1 VLELFSFNEEAV
13 MVMLKTTD
21 LMKALNELLI
31 LLGWRD
37 QPQNKDRAKQSVQTI
52 IRILVNL
59 LHYDDA

>member
-37 QPQNKDRAKQSVQTI
+37 QPQNKDRAKQIVQTI